1 MLNQISRLVATSGQ
15 VPTFGNEYQNQMAG
29 LMETTE
35 QMVGFGDQVVVT
47 PFNSGSSASSTVMP
61 NGPTQRN
68 SIMLNQVS
76 RLIASSS
83 QVPTFGNE
91 SEPNG
96 GNHGDNHT
104 NGRFQ

>member
-47 PFNSGSSASSTVMP
+47 PFN
-61 NGPTQRN
+61 
-68 SIMLNQVS
+68 
-76 RLIASSS
+76 
-83 QVPTFGNE
+83 
-91 SEPNG
+91 
-96 GNHGDNHT
+96 
-104 NGRFQ
+104 